1 MAYFTRDVKTQYY
14 VMFTRLLNPLLSLR
28 LATVRSLS
36 ELCRF
41 ARALESCYGV
51 RVLGRVNTRKV
62 EAILS
67 DNVDTSLAILYR
79 RKTMDE

>member
-1 MAYFTRDVKTQYY
+1 MRRYVRWCYVERITTKFVKDVRRQGNWLT
-14 VMFTRLLNPLLSLR
+14 VEFRHEHLNPLLSLR

-51 RVLGRVNTRKV
+51 RVLG
-62 EAILS
+62 
-67 DNVDTSLAILYR
+67 
-79 RKTMDE
+79 